1 MGERVQRKS
10 GLERTK
16 NAIEVAILARQ
27 RDGMSQVRI
36 IIVDDHEVV
45 RAGLR
50 ACLSGTAGLA
60 VVGEACN
67 ASETFVIIE
76 TTHPDLVVLDLG
88 LPDKNGLQV
97 TAEIRAAWPGIKV
110 VVLTGSEGE
119 STVKK
124 AIQAGADGFI
134 RKEEAASEL
143 LRAIPIVMAGQSYL
157 SPFAA
162 AAITRELRLPA
173 EANSAPESPRP
184 TERELEVL
192 RGFAEGLTYK
202 EIAALM
208 QVSVRTVETYRARL
222 IRRFGCKTR
231 AELVRYAVRH
241 GMVKP

>member
-1 MGERVQRKS
+1 M
-10 GLERTK
+10 TK
-16 NAIEVAILARQ
+16 NAIEVAIVAGQ

-36 IIVDDHEVV
+36 VIVDDHHFV

-50 ACLSGTAGLA
+50 AWLSGETGLE
-60 VVGEACN
+60 VVGEASG
-67 ASETFVIIE
+67 AGEAFELIGR
-76 TTHPDLVVLDLG
+76 THPDLVVLDLC
-88 LPDKNGLQV
+88 LPDKSGLEA
-97 TAEIRAAWPGIKV
+97 TAEIRAAWPRIKI
-110 VVLTGSEGE
+110 VVLTGREDE
-119 STVKK
+119 SPVKE

-134 RKEEAASEL
+134 RKEEAATEL
-143 LRAIPIVMAGQSYL
+143 LRAIPAVMAGQSYL

-162 AAITRELRLPA
+162 AAITRELRQPPDA
-173 EANSAPESPRP
+173 KSAPESPRP
-184 TERELEVL
+184 TERESEVL